1 MKNKTRTHEDFSI
14 ILTKIALFLALIV
27 GFWLTLEG
35 PFIVRQI
42 MLLPGGYFVGRLR
55 FYFLLI
61 SGYMVAVIG
70 VLCIYYLYKLVNNIG
85 HEIVFVA
92 ENVRYLQII
101 GWLTLS
107 FTIIALACGFTCY
120 DPIQYLGYMAGFMF
134 LIIRVVRNI
143 FGKAVEMQNELDY
156 TV

>member
-1 MKNKTRTHEDFSI
+1 MY
-14 ILTKIALFLALIV
+14 IAA
-27 GFWLTLEG
+27 
-35 PFIVRQI
+35 
-42 MLLPGGYFVGRLR
+42 
-55 FYFLLI
+55 
-61 SGYMVAVIG
+61 IG

-85 HEIVFVA
+85 HEIVFVV

-107 FTIIALACGFTCY
+107 FTIIALTCGFTCY

-134 LIIRVVRNI
+134 LIIRVVLI
-143 FGKAVEMQNELDY
+143 FAKLVEMQNEPDY